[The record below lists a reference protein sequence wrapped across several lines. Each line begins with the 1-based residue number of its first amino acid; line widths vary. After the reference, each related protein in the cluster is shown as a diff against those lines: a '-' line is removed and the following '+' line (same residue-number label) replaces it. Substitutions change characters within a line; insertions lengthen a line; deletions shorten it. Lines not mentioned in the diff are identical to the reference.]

1 MTPWTSP
8 MSYLRPNSP
17 PDHTCVIKCLA
28 NTRVSVGVEKKVEKV
43 EKEKKEKVRRKK
55 RK

>member
-28 NTRVSVGVEKKVEKV
+28 KVSVGVEKKVEKV